1 MLLLSPHCEQ
11 FLLLPLCT
19 AGNTGTSPAQTVL
32 PQGLVSISIWLF
44 LMKTA
49 LSTPKWNSY
58 LPED

>member
-11 FLLLPLCT
+11 FLPLPLCT
-19 AGNTGTSPAQTVL
+19 AGETGAAPAQTVL

-49 LSTPKWNSY
+49 LSMSKWR
-58 LPED
+58 